1 MEMQE
6 DFVRECIWTIDG
18 HSSIFFG
25 LLHHIHFLCHLLCTT
40 DMHLVVRTWK
50 LPIFTC
56 SLFFS

>member
-18 HSSIFFG
+18 HSSNFFG
-25 LLHHIHFLCHLLCTT
+25 LLHHIHFLCHLLYTT
-40 DMHLVVRTWK
+40 DMHLVVRTCK